1 MRLLIDESNVRPYK
15 RVDGVGVEDVAAA
28 TLLIDTSKMGKKA
41 ARDAERRALAMQ
53 RTKDEESSSSGEQ
66 QQLNGLHHYLLT

>member
-41 ARDAERRALAMQ
+41 ARDAERCALAMQ